1 MEYADIIKALPP
13 DIAELLHS
21 KLDAIAFSAGISQD
35 EAQEL
40 VQSAV
45 EMTKVEMLVKS
56 DEELQVVDSLL
67 SQVAGAAVKALFA

>member
-21 KLDAIAFSAGISQD
+21 KLDAIAFPAGISQD